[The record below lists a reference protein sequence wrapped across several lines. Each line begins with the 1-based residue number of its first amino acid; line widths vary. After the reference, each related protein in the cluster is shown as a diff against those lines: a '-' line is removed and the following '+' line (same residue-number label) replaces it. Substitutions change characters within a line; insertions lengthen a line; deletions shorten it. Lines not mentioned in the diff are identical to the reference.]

1 VATNPGFLDCA
12 PTVVVGAQDQVQF
25 SSQIAQTMFV
35 EALAKPLS
43 LAKTGR
49 SIPIA
54 GTEKSSPLIAHVLPL
69 RLAGLDVFAG
79 AVSILFLTPITQQ
92 RGPGP
97 ELLQALFDLTP
108 AEARIASLL
117 IDGKS
122 VSLISKM
129 QSVSLNTVRTQLKS
143 VFVKTGVDR
152 QVDLV
157 RLLGQPRIQTIP

>member
-1 VATNPGFLDCA
+1 
-12 PTVVVGAQDQVQF
+12 VGAQDQVQF
-25 SSQIAQTMFV
+25 SSPTANTLFL
-35 EALAKPLS
+35 EALAKPVS

-54 GTEKSSPLIAHVLPL
+54 GTHESPPLIAHVLPL

-92 RGPGP
+92 RSPGP

-108 AEARIASLL
+108 AEARITSLL
-117 IDGKS
+117 IDGNS
-122 VSLISKM
+122 VDSISKM

-143 VFVKTGVDR
+143 VFMKTGVDR
-152 QVDLV
+152 QIDLV
-157 RLLGQPRIQTIP
+157 RLLGQPRVQLIPDRPT